1 MIKVIFKN
9 VMELKSNSDKSFF
22 KEKID
27 IYIKIVTA
35 LMKKFDL
42 QKPCVDNR
50 ICLEEMVRMGVILD
64 EQDADALKSF
74 LKKKVKFL

>member
-35 LMKKFDL
+35 LMKKFDF
-42 QKPCVDNR
+42 P
-50 ICLEEMVRMGVILD
+50 
-64 EQDADALKSF
+64 AP
-74 LKKKVKFL
+74 